1 MGAGGYSMQFFVY
14 ILVSRSE
21 NALYTGATCALRARL
36 HQHQVGATGAH
47 TRKYYVKKL
56 VYFEVHDT
64 LEAAL
69 IREKR
74 IKRWQ
79 RKWKIELIESVNPTW
94 RDLSAEIPY

>member
-1 MGAGGYSMQFFVY
+1 MQFFVY
-14 ILVSRSE
+14 ILVSRSG
-21 NALYTGATCALRARL
+21 NALYTGATRDLRARL

-47 TRKYYVKKL
+47 TQKYRIKKL

-69 IREKR
+69 IRENR

-94 RDLSAEIPY
+94 RDLSTEIPY